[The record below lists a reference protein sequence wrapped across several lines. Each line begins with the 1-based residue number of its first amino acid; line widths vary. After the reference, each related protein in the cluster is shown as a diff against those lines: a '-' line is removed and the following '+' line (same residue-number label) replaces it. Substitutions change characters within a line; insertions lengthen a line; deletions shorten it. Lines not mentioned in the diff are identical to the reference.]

1 MMDARGNIH
10 YKIGVAVVGAHPV
23 SIHSVADSDHLE
35 RSSRVLFFHKD
46 NLRTARWRR
55 LRHGLILFC
64 IDIEFDAIVAAGI
77 RQDGLGAGLH
87 RREQR
92 RAEEQYN
99 ESGFHGNHRK
109 WRDGCT
115 VNARLSRMN
124 DILAIEPA
132 TRFTQRKTTVF
143 DDSEFEQNLFKLR
156 QEKLQE
162 IVKLGQT
169 AYPNRF
175 PASPEAE
182 AIAIP
187 AVRAQWGEATAE
199 ALESPRVTVAVAGRI
214 MAIRAQGK
222 AGFATLQQGGERLQI
237 YVRLDAVGEQGFAL
251 YKLLDMGDHIGV
263 SGYLFRTRTG
273 ELTIHVET
281 LTFLAKAMLAL
292 PEKFHGLADV
302 ELRYRQRYV
311 DLFSNL
317 DAREVFVKRART
329 LKALRQFFDER
340 GFLEVE
346 TPMMQQVAG
355 GAAARPFTTH
365 HNALDL
371 DLYLRIAPELY
382 LKRLVVGGFDRV
394 YEINRN
400 FRNEGISTQHNP
412 EFTMLEF
419 YQAYANYHDLMTLT
433 EELIA
438 FVAKE
443 VNGTTITNFGG
454 VEIDLGKWTRLT
466 MREAIIKFWP
476 EEAGPAPTQDQLNSA
491 SILSALLR
499 EAVNILGGVLQN
511 REDAGTMYDQDNK
524 PKVTDPSVQAMLG
537 FERAFHDIESGTS
550 LGKVIAELFEAVA
563 EPYLVQPT
571 IIYEF
576 PTAVSPLSKQNP
588 DNPDWVERFEFY
600 CGGFELGNAFSE
612 LNDPV
617 EQHKRFAQ
625 QLEDRAHGDDEAH
638 QMDEDYVRALAYG
651 LPPTAGEGIGI
662 DRLVM
667 LLTGSESIRDVILFP
682 LMRER
687 GERSEIGERGVEE

>member
-1 MMDARGNIH
+1 MEGN
-10 YKIGVAVVGAHPV
+10 
-23 SIHSVADSDHLE
+23 
-35 RSSRVLFFHKD
+35 
-46 NLRTARWRR
+46 
-55 LRHGLILFC
+55 
-64 IDIEFDAIVAAGI
+64 
-77 RQDGLGAGLH
+77 
-87 RREQR
+87 
-92 RAEEQYN
+92 
-99 ESGFHGNHRK
+99 
-109 WRDGCT
+109 
-115 VNARLSRMN
+115 
-124 DILAIEPA
+124 
-132 TRFTQRKTTVF
+132 TTVF
-143 DDSEFEQNLFKLR
+143 DSEFEQSLFELRKTKL
-156 QEKLQE
+156 EE
-162 IVKLGQT
+162 IVKLGQA
-169 AYPNRF
+169 AYPNQF
-175 PASPEAE
+175 PASHTVPQ
-182 AIAIP
+182 
-187 AVRAQWGEATAE
+187 VRDQWGETQAE
-199 ALESPRVTVAVAGRI
+199 ALEANRVTVAVAGRI

-251 YKLLDMGDHIGV
+251 YKLLDLGDHIGA

-273 ELTIHVET
+273 ELTIHVER

-311 DLFSNL
+311 DLFANL
-317 DAREVFVKRART
+317 DSRAVFVKRAKT

-340 GFLEVE
+340 GYLEVE

-371 DLYLRIAPELY
+371 DLFLRIAPELY

-400 FRNEGISTQHNP
+400 FRNEGVSTQHNP

-419 YQAYANYHDLMTLT
+419 YQAYANYHDLMDLT

-443 VNGTTITNFGG
+443 VNGTTITNFPIPKGTRAG
-454 VEIDLGKWTRLT
+454 EVVEIDLGKWTRLT

-476 EEAGPAPTQDQLNSA
+476 IDAGPAPTMDTFKSRGDIRELVFRLQAAGENIAHPDQMGA
-491 SILSALLR
+491 SP
-499 EAVNILGGVLQN
+499 
-511 REDAGTMYDQDNK
+511 D
-524 PKVTDPSVQAMLG
+524 DPASGKLIAAI
-537 FERAFHDIESGTS
+537 FEC
-550 LGKVIAELFEAVA
+550 VA
-563 EPYLVQPT
+563 EEHLIQPT

-576 PTAVSPLSKQNP
+576 PTAISPLSKQNP

-625 QLEDRAHGDDEAH
+625 QLEERAHGDDEAH

-667 LLTGSESIRDVILFP
+667 LLTGSKSIRDVILFP
-682 LMRER
+682 LMRNR
-687 GERSEIGERGVEE
+687 DQKSENRDQEADAQ